1 MASSK
6 SGNKNNNNP
15 NYEIFIGNLPTS
27 VSEADLLDLLDVYG
41 KPTKMEIHP
50 PKTGKKFHFAIIAFD
65 SVAKSESAVRELNG
79 MKYKSNTLNVHWNNH
94 NRPPYANPHFFP
106 GPPGFLGGGPHPA
119 MMAAK
124 PAFWPTDGP
133 FAFGGRQNGPAGHF
147 GPRGQQHR
155 GNGIPAG
162 MALAHAQAAAMAH
175 HAAQG
180 GNRGRGKKGQPK
192 GGDFFWPG
200 QMMDYGFAQ
209 QKMSEYRKKAN
220 VNAQKVNDLENKS
233 VDTSLSEIVRAK
245 IEIGRL
251 TKEKE
256 EVKAQQITESHAK
269 SGAPTPDWRKIC
281 EGVVACPKFAI
292 KPTNVAYDS
301 IKKSIEFFRSTK
313 AAAAIE
319 QDDGLKAMKTEM
331 IKSALA
337 ALAKS
342 VTEFIEPTKIKELEA
357 GLVMMQ
363 AMDKMKIEDMD
374 LKNLEPLLSL
384 MEVPLSILEPEVKPS
399 SKPLTVIKK
408 EPEPQPVATP
418 SGKKGKGK
426 KKGPATTAPAKVP
439 EPEPEPTPAKA
450 AEDMTKEEKEE
461 DMKKKI
467 IEDLV
472 ANVRKTLDVLLASPD
487 DFFAATEAEKAR
499 QEAEAARIAEEEKL
513 AAAEKE
519 ESSEDKTEAEAGEKK
534 EEKKEKKEKEP
545 KTINGF
551 KPPELTT
558 SSVKLRKILNREIRA
573 LKDEI
578 TLIKQGESELKSCLK
593 YKLVSKEGDVRA
605 MMVKIKEIYAIAK
618 SIKVDYDEDFDFQP
632 NDEVEEIL
640 ERASKEPKEEQ
651 ENGDDDVDELE
662 DSMSQVA
669 LDNEVAAANG
679 HQESELMVSL
689 MKSGALD

>member
-1 MASSK
+1 
-6 SGNKNNNNP
+6 
-15 NYEIFIGNLPTS
+15 
-27 VSEADLLDLLDVYG
+27 
-41 KPTKMEIHP
+41 
-50 PKTGKKFHFAIIAFD
+50 
-65 SVAKSESAVRELNG
+65 
-79 MKYKSNTLNVHWNNH
+79 
-94 NRPPYANPHFFP
+94 
-106 GPPGFLGGGPHPA
+106 
-119 MMAAK
+119 
-124 PAFWPTDGP
+124 
-133 FAFGGRQNGPAGHF
+133 
-147 GPRGQQHR
+147 
-155 GNGIPAG
+155 
-162 MALAHAQAAAMAH
+162 
-175 HAAQG
+175 
-180 GNRGRGKKGQPK
+180 
-192 GGDFFWPG
+192 
-200 QMMDYGFAQ
+200 
-209 QKMSEYRKKAN
+209 
-220 VNAQKVNDLENKS
+220 
-233 VDTSLSEIVRAK
+233 
-245 IEIGRL
+245 
-251 TKEKE
+251 
-256 EVKAQQITESHAK
+256 
-269 SGAPTPDWRKIC
+269 
-281 EGVVACPKFAI
+281 
-292 KPTNVAYDS
+292 
-301 IKKSIEFFRSTK
+301 
-313 AAAAIE
+313 
-319 QDDGLKAMKTEM
+319 
-331 IKSALA
+331 
-337 ALAKS
+337 
-342 VTEFIEPTKIKELEA
+342 
-357 GLVMMQ
+357 
-363 AMDKMKIEDMD
+363 MDKMKIEDMD

-384 MEVPLSILEPEVKPS
+384 MEVPLSILEPEVKSS

-618 SIKVDYDEDFDFQP
+618 SIKVCCTNRMNF
-632 NDEVEEIL
+632 
-640 ERASKEPKEEQ
+640 
-651 ENGDDDVDELE
+651 
-662 DSMSQVA
+662 
-669 LDNEVAAANG
+669 
-679 HQESELMVSL
+679 
-689 MKSGALD
+689 